1 MNSEDFKE
9 LPGHVSPNLELKESG
24 DSRGSGNKTRVNNS
38 VSDPVFST
46 STLGFSGEKFT
57 ASEGSRSLAG
67 IPPLYL
73 NLREEKMSFYLLY
86 VLVNTHNFMGTRLSH
101 TS

>member
-38 VSDPVFST
+38 VSDPVFS
-46 STLGFSGEKFT
+46 
-57 ASEGSRSLAG
+57 
-67 IPPLYL
+67 
-73 NLREEKMSFYLLY
+73 
-86 VLVNTHNFMGTRLSH
+86 RLP
-101 TS
+101 